1 MRGGGASNAA
11 ALLLYIHWNLRVRI
25 TALLFTIS
33 FTMTAV
39 AVTSIAQRAFAEKP
53 RPIAFA
59 QCASCHSTE
68 ADKNIYGPSL
78 AGVSKRRAGT
88 LPGYAYSPALKASK
102 LEWDA
107 KNLDRWLTSP
117 KKTVPGTKMP
127 FLGLQDAK
135 ARQEV
140 IAYLMTL

>member
-1 MRGGGASNAA
+1 M
-11 ALLLYIHWNLRVRI
+11 RI

-33 FTMTAV
+33 FSITALAV
-39 AVTSIAQRAFAEKP
+39 ASISQRAFAEKP
-53 RPIAFA
+53 RPTAFA

-68 ADKNIYGPSL
+68 VGKNIYGPSL
-78 AGVSKRRAGT
+78 AGVSNRRAGT
-88 LPGYAYSPALKASK
+88 LPGYDYSPALKASK
-102 LEWDA
+102 LKWDA
-107 KNLDRWLTSP
+107 KTLDRWLMSP

-140 IAYLMTL
+140 IAYLMAL

>member
-1 MRGGGASNAA
+1 MR
-11 ALLLYIHWNLRVRI
+11 V

-39 AVTSIAQRAFAEKP
+39 AVTSISQRAFAEKP
-53 RPIAFA
+53 RPTAFA
-59 QCASCHSTE
+59 QCASCHSTD
-68 ADKNIYGPSL
+68 AGKNIYGPSL
-78 AGVSKRRAGT
+78 AGVTKRRAGT

-102 LEWDA
+102 LQWDA
-107 KNLDRWLTSP
+107 KTLDRWLTSP

-140 IAYLMTL
+140 ITFLMSL

>member
-1 MRGGGASNAA
+1 V
-11 ALLLYIHWNLRVRI
+11 RV

-33 FTMTAV
+33 FTMTAI

-53 RPIAFA
+53 RPMAFA

-68 ADKNIYGPSL
+68 SGKNIYGPSL
-78 AGVSKRRAGT
+78 AGISKRRAGT
-88 LPGYAYSPALKASK
+88 LPGYTYSPALTASK
-102 LEWDA
+102 LQWDE
-107 KNLDRWLTSP
+107 KTLNRWLTSP

-140 IAYLMTL
+140 ITYLMSL

>member
-1 MRGGGASNAA
+1 M
-11 ALLLYIHWNLRVRI
+11 RI

-39 AVTSIAQRAFAEKP
+39 AVTSISQRAFAEKP
-53 RPIAFA
+53 RPTAFA
-59 QCASCHSTE
+59 QCASCHSTD
-68 ADKNIYGPSL
+68 AGKNIYGPSL
-78 AGVSKRRAGT
+78 AGVTKRRAGT

-102 LEWDA
+102 LQWDA
-107 KNLDRWLTSP
+107 KTLDRWLTSP

-140 IAYLMTL
+140 ITFLMSL